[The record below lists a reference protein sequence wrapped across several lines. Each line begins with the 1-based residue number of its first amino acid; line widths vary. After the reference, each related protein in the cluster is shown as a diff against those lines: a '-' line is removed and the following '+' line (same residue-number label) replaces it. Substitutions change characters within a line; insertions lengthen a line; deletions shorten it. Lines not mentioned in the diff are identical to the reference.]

1 MEPPPQNK
9 EVYGKSGAYDDD
21 SENKVEPELKAKVES
36 IINKIPKGYFIGLS
50 KEHAWVI
57 CWILGHVFENKNW
70 HSQKAQFVLDLGS
83 GKGYID
89 RILSSV
95 YKIGVFCVEAEK
107 DRLKSST
114 RLQRL
119 LNDDKTTSCDTPITR
134 KRDLPLMKSCQCTLL
149 TENDFMLVW
158 KKSLSYF
165 RQLGTPAGE
174 IVVLALKVCGDM
186 FYNIVDWVLTNWEH
200 IKFTAP
206 TECRNLKM
214 FIVPCCLHKS
224 ARIRFPST
232 APGSTHQLRF
242 QQQKLL
248 GWVRQQ
254 LADTSRTL
262 PNASVEAINCPAPS
276 CYFGI
281 EMNLPFPTEMEER
294 ACRR

>member
-9 EVYGKSGAYDDD
+9 LDYCKSQALDKGSDNR
-21 SENKVEPELKAKVES
+21 EELELKAAVES
-36 IINKIPKGYFIGLS
+36 IMGKIPKGYFIGLS

-57 CWILGHVFENKNW
+57 CCILRHLFENEHM
-70 HSQKAQFVLDLGS
+70 HSRKQFVLDLGS

-95 YKIGVFCVEAEK
+95 YQIGVFCVEAEK

-119 LNDDKTTSCDTPITR
+119 LNDDKTASCDTPFNC
-134 KRDLPLMKSCQCTLL
+134 KRDLPLMKSCQRTLV

-165 RQLGTPAGE
+165 RQLGSPAIE

-186 FYNIVDWVLTNWEH
+186 LYNVVDWVLANWEL
-200 IKFTAP
+200 IKVTAP
-206 TECRNLKM
+206 TECRNLRVI
-214 FIVPCCLHKS
+214 IVPCCLHKS
-224 ARIRFPST
+224 TRLRFPSAVT
-232 APGSTHQLRF
+232 GSAHQLRL
-242 QQQKLL
+242 QQRELL
-248 GWVRQQ
+248 GWVRKQ
-254 LADTSRTL
+254 LADTSRT
-262 PNASVEAINCPAPS
+262 PPTAFVEAINCPAPS
-276 CYFGI
+276 SYFGI

-294 ACRR
+294 ACLR